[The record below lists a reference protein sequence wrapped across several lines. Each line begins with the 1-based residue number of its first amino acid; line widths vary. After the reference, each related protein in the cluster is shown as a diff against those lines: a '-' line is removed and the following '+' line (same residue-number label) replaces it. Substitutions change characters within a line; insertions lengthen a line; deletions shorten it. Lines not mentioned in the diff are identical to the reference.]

1 MGDRLA
7 VMNQGRLE
15 QVGAPLEVLQNPANR
30 FVASFIGG
38 NRFLPGRLENG
49 KVVTELGEFP
59 LPPPTPPTL
68 LSVAGGESNR
78 AMGPSATS
86 PVPSGGL
93 VDVLLRPSQVA
104 ANPNGSGVP
113 SLVLRVQYLNG
124 QALYTLALP
133 SGLEIQ
139 ALLPESTPLRPG
151 ERTHLRF
158 EPSPLIYFPSE

>member
-1 MGDRLA
+1 M
-7 VMNQGRLE
+7 
-15 QVGAPLEVLQNPANR
+15 
-30 FVASFIGG
+30 
-38 NRFLPGRLENG
+38 
-49 KVVTELGEFP
+49 
-59 LPPPTPPTL
+59 
-68 LSVAGGESNR
+68 
-78 AMGPSATS
+78 
-86 PVPSGGL
+86 
-93 VDVLLRPSQVA
+93 DVLLRPSQVA